1 MLARLIGGL
10 SVALALLA
18 ALPALAGAALT
29 RDAQRVYDDYRSD
42 GAVSPCRH
50 TVGVYRTTLK
60 EITAGIEEES
70 PAFRPA
76 VEAAL
81 EAREHEMCGEPAPA
95 PSTGGGSGSTASPA
109 SSGSSSPGGAVP
121 VPVGDSGAAPTSP
134 PADGGSAPADG
145 DPGAAAAPP
154 TGGTPAQPAP
164 VPAAPPAAAAEQ
176 VLVNRPY
183 RGTPTGLVIAA
194 ALLGLVLLAV
204 LGAAAARRFGWG
216 DERLAGARHA
226 WGESAYRAGGA
237 WGDFLDWVRLGR

>member
-1 MLARLIGGL
+1 M
-10 SVALALLA
+10 LLA
-18 ALPALAGAALT
+18 APTAMAAGGLE

-60 EITAGIEEES
+60 EITSGIEEES

-81 EAREHEMCGEPAPA
+81 EAREHEMCGEA
-95 PSTGGGSGSTASPA
+95 STGGGSGSA

-121 VPVGDSGAAPTSP
+121 IPVDDSGAAPTSP
-134 PADGGSAPADG
+134 PGDGGSAPAEG
-145 DPGAAAAPP
+145 EPGAAAAPP
-154 TGGTPAQPAP
+154 TGGTPAQPGQPAA
-164 VPAAPPAAAAEQ
+164 PAAPPAAAAEQ
-176 VLVNRPY
+176 VLLNRPY
-183 RGTPTGLVIAA
+183 QGTPTGLVIAA
-194 ALLGLVLLAV
+194 ALLAAALLAV
-204 LGAAAARRFGWG
+204 LAAAAAQRFGWG

-226 WGESAYRAGGA
+226 WGEAAYRAGGA